1 MIRLR
6 LATTASMVFLFVVAF
21 AWANRAAAQDARA
34 GIPPHGPSSGVPL
47 APASDP
53 IVPGDLLEISV
64 FDVPELTQQVR
75 VGPDGKA
82 LLALIGNTQ
91 LAGLTGQQAAEMI
104 AGQFRDRHFLV
115 KPDVSVSIKESTSQG
130 ISVVGEVQHPGIYP
144 LLGPRTLL
152 DVISVAGGLTNV
164 ADTRITIRHR
174 STSGDSV
181 TVNLKNDDAKASV
194 ASDVQVY
201 PGDLVVVPR
210 AGIVYVL
217 GDVARPGGFVMQDSG
232 KITLLQVLAQAGSV
246 LKTAAADHAILL
258 RKGGEEYVSSKL
270 HVDKIA
276 RGKEPDIE
284 LEANDIVFI
293 PDSRLKSAAH
303 NAGSIASIASTIG
316 TTSLYAIVH

>member
-1 MIRLR
+1 MIRRRSETKACLV
-6 LATTASMVFLFVVAF
+6 LLLVMAL

-34 GIPPHGPSSGVPL
+34 GIAPHGPSAGVPL
-47 APASDP
+47 AAASPP
-53 IVPGDLLEISV
+53 ITPGDLLEISV
-64 FDVPELTQQVR
+64 FDVPELTHQVR

-82 LLALIGNTQ
+82 QLALIGNTE

-104 AGQFRDRHFLV
+104 AGELRDRHFLV
-115 KPDVSVSIKESTSQG
+115 KPEVSVSIKESTSQG
-130 ISVVGEVQHPGIYP
+130 ISVTGEVQHPGIYP

-164 ADTRITIRHR
+164 ADTRITVRHR
-174 STSGDSV
+174 STAGDSV

-232 KITLLQVLAQAGSV
+232 RITLLQVLAQAGSV

-258 RKGGEEYVSSKL
+258 RKSGEEYVSSKL

-276 RGKEPDIE
+276 RGKEPDME

-303 NAGSIASIASTIG
+303 NAGNIASIASTIG
-316 TTSLYAIVH
+316 TYAIVH